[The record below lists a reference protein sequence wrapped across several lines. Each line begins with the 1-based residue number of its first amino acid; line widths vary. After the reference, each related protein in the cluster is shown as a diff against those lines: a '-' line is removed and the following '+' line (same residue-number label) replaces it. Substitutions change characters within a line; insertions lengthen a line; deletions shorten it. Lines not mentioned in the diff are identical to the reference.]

1 MAAIYRHDF
10 VARTVLDGIMRVQLD
25 TGVPFLSAVLTPR
38 NFQET
43 EAHIRF
49 FKDHFVIKVR
59 EADQACRAMVAA
71 RADLLA
77 SRPRPDFQ
85 RGIHRRDLAHPA
97 FR

>member
-25 TGVPFLSAVLTPR
+25 T
-38 NFQET
+38 

-49 FKDHFVIKVR
+49 FKDHFVIKGR
-59 EADQACRAMVAA
+59 EADQACRAMIAA

-85 RGIHRRDLAHPA
+85 RGIHRRDLANPA